1 MRELQGRWPGFR
13 WGRWEVRGTVFSRQT
28 GSLWPSAGAAMRGMA
43 REYAAG
49 NSRGPTDVPPAK
61 AAQEGPEGGCGALT
75 AQPRTPAVPPARSA
89 SASSMQSPP
98 ASAVATRRW
107 SSKAMRYG
115 RDCSVAASVGC
126 SLFPGGFLF
135 QNHYPRFGGSPLRF
149 LQGLSP
155 RPSFGGFGLKQLEVT
170 AVS

>member
-1 MRELQGRWPGFR
+1 
-13 WGRWEVRGTVFSRQT
+13 
-28 GSLWPSAGAAMRGMA
+28 MRGMA

-61 AAQEGPEGGCGALT
+61 AAQEGPEGGWCLDC
-75 AQPRTPAVPPARSA
+75 
-89 SASSMQSPP
+89 
-98 ASAVATRRW
+98 ATENT
-107 SSKAMRYG
+107 G
-115 RDCSVAASVGC
+115 RPTGTQRIGVVDAVAASQRSSDQAVVVKGYAIR
-126 SLFPGGFLF
+126 SGLFCGSICWVLLVSGRVLF
-135 QNHYPRFGGSPLRF
+135 QNHYPRFRGNPLRF